1 MMIPFV
7 HNLLLFLV
15 GSVIITLIIMLFI
28 SDNSV
33 VLITL
38 KCVMGLRGI
47 TLSILNLKNGRN
59 ERSLSIV

>member
-1 MMIPFV
+1 MIPFV

-28 SDNSV
+28 SNNSV
-33 VLITL
+33 VLITF

>member
-15 GSVIITLIIMLFI
+15 GSVIITIIIMLFI
-28 SDNSV
+28 SNNSV
-33 VLITL
+33 VLITF

>member
-15 GSVIITLIIMLFI
+15 GSVIITIIIMLFI
-28 SDNSV
+28 SNNSV
-33 VLITL
+33 VLITF

-47 TLSILNLKNGRN
+47 TLSILNLKSGRN
-59 ERSLSIV
+59 ERSLSIF

>member
-28 SDNSV
+28 SNNSV

-47 TLSILNLKNGRN
+47 TISILNLKSGRN

>member
-15 GSVIITLIIMLFI
+15 GSVIITIIIMLFI
-28 SDNSV
+28 SNNSV
-33 VLITL
+33 VLITF

-47 TLSILNLKNGRN
+47 TLSILNLKNGWN

>member
-15 GSVIITLIIMLFI
+15 GSVIITIIIMLFI
-28 SDNSV
+28 SNNSV
-33 VLITL
+33 VLITF
-38 KCVMGLRGI
+38 KCVIGLRGI

>member
-1 MMIPFV
+1 MIPFV

-28 SDNSV
+28 SNNSI

-47 TLSILNLKNGRN
+47 TISILNLRTVGM
-59 ERSLSIV
+59 SAHV

>member
-15 GSVIITLIIMLFI
+15 GSVIITIIIMLFI
-28 SDNSV
+28 SNNSA
-33 VLITL
+33 VLITF

-47 TLSILNLKNGRN
+47 TLSILNLKNGWN

>member
-28 SDNSV
+28 SNNSV